1 VKIGDIGQVNGFIYN
16 WWYYFVLGRIS
27 FSNRL
32 FKPLSFFITVTALFL
47 PPKKPITMPYNL
59 LKGKRGI
66 ITGAL
71 DENSIAWKVAEKAH
85 EEGATFVL
93 TNAPIAMRMGEINKL
108 AEKTGSTIIPA
119 DATSV
124 EELTTLFTQSQEV
137 LGGKIDF
144 VLHSIG
150 MSVNIRKKIP
160 YTESNYDYFAK
171 GIDVSAMSLHKM
183 LAVAKK
189 LDAINEWGSVV
200 ALTYMAAQRT
210 YPFYTDMADIKAMLE
225 SIARSFGYHYGVD
238 KKVRINTVSQSPT
251 KTTAGTGIKG
261 FGDFFDY
268 ANAIAPLGNASAED
282 CANYCITLFS
292 DLTRMVTMQ
301 NLFHDG
307 GYSTT
312 GVSNLIMDKL
322 GVE

>member
-1 VKIGDIGQVNGFIYN
+1 MAYG
-16 WWYYFVLGRIS
+16 
-27 FSNRL
+27 
-32 FKPLSFFITVTALFL
+32 
-47 PPKKPITMPYNL
+47 L

-66 ITGAL
+66 ISGAL
-71 DENSIAWKVAEKAH
+71 DQNSIAWKVAEKAH

-93 TNAPIAMRMGEINKL
+93 TNAPIAMRMGEIDKL
-108 AEKTGSTIIPA
+108 AEATGSKIIPA
-119 DATSV
+119 DATS
-124 EELTTLFTQSQEV
+124 EEDLTNLFTQSQEI

-160 YTESNYDYFAK
+160 YPESNYEYFMK
-171 GIDVSAMSLHKM
+171 GIDVSALSFHKM
-183 LAVAKK
+183 LAAAKK

-200 ALTYMAAQRT
+200 ALSYMAAQRT
-210 YPFYTDMADIKAMLE
+210 FPFYTDMADIKAMLE
-225 SIARSFGYHYGVD
+225 SIARSFGYHYGLE
-238 KKVRINTVSQSPT
+238 KKVRVNTVSQSPT
-251 KTTAGTGIKG
+251 KTTAGSGIKG
-261 FGDFFDY
+261 FGDFYDY

-307 GYSTT
+307 GYVNT
-312 GVSNLIMDKL
+312 GVSDYVMKKL
-322 GVE
+322 GVGGEEE

>member
-1 VKIGDIGQVNGFIYN
+1 
-16 WWYYFVLGRIS
+16 
-27 FSNRL
+27 
-32 FKPLSFFITVTALFL
+32 
-47 PPKKPITMPYNL
+47 
-59 LKGKRGI
+59 
-66 ITGAL
+66 
-71 DENSIAWKVAEKAH
+71 
-85 EEGATFVL
+85 
-93 TNAPIAMRMGEINKL
+93 L
-108 AEKTGSTIIPA
+108 AEKTGSEIIPA
-119 DATSV
+119 DATNT
-124 EELTTLFTQSQEV
+124 EELTHLFTKSQEI

-160 YTESNYDYFAK
+160 YTELNYDYYQK
-171 GIDVSAMSLHKM
+171 GLDVSALSLHKM
-183 LAVAKK
+183 LAVAMK
-189 LDAINEWGSVV
+189 LDAINDWGSVV

-210 YPFYTDMADIKAMLE
+210 FPFYTDMADIKAMLE
-225 SIARSFGYHYGVD
+225 SIARSFGYHYGVT

-268 ANAIAPLGNASAED
+268 AQSIAPLGNASAED

-307 GYSTT
+307 GYSNT
-312 GVSNLIMDKL
+312 GVSDLVMQKI
-322 GVE
+322 GITE

>member
-1 VKIGDIGQVNGFIYN
+1 M
-16 WWYYFVLGRIS
+16 
-27 FSNRL
+27 
-32 FKPLSFFITVTALFL
+32 A
-47 PPKKPITMPYNL
+47 YNL

-93 TNAPIAMRMGEINKL
+93 TNAPIAMRMGEIKKL
-108 AEKTGSTIIPA
+108 AEKTGSEIIPA

-150 MSVNIRKKIP
+150 MSVNIRKNIP
-160 YTESNYDYFAK
+160 YTELNYDFFQK
-171 GIDVSAMSLHKM
+171 GIDVSALSLHKM
-183 LAVAKK
+183 LAVAMK
-189 LDAINEWGSVV
+189 LDAINDWGSVV
-200 ALTYMAAQRT
+200 ALTYAAAQRT

-225 SIARSFGYHYGVD
+225 SIARSFGYHYGIK

-261 FGDFFDY
+261 FGDFYDY
-268 ANAIAPLGNASAED
+268 ADAIAPLGNASAED
-282 CANYCITLFS
+282 CANYCISLFS
-292 DLTRMVTMQ
+292 DLTKMVTMQ

-312 GVSNLIMDKL
+312 GVSNEVMKQL

>member
-1 VKIGDIGQVNGFIYN
+1 MAYQ
-16 WWYYFVLGRIS
+16 
-27 FSNRL
+27 
-32 FKPLSFFITVTALFL
+32 
-47 PPKKPITMPYNL
+47 L
-59 LKGKRGI
+59 LKGKTGI

-85 EEGATFVL
+85 EEGARFVL
-93 TNAPIAMRMGEINKL
+93 TNAPIAMRMGEIKKL
-108 AEKTGSTIIPA
+108 AEKTGSEIIPA
-119 DATSV
+119 DATNTD
-124 EELTTLFTQSQEV
+124 ELTHLFTRSQEI

-160 YTESNYDYFAK
+160 YTELNYEYYQK
-171 GIDVSAMSLHKM
+171 GLDVSALSLHKM
-183 LAVAKK
+183 LAVAMK

-200 ALTYMAAQRT
+200 ALSYMAAQRT
-210 YPFYTDMADIKAMLE
+210 FPFYTDMADIKAMLE
-225 SIARSFGYHYGVD
+225 SIARSFGYHYGIT

-268 ANAIAPLGNASAED
+268 AQSIAPLGNASAED

-307 GYSTT
+307 GYSNT
-312 GVSNLIMDKL
+312 GVSDLVMQKI
-322 GVE
+322 GITE

>member
-1 VKIGDIGQVNGFIYN
+1 M
-16 WWYYFVLGRIS
+16 
-27 FSNRL
+27 
-32 FKPLSFFITVTALFL
+32 A
-47 PPKKPITMPYNL
+47 YNL

-85 EEGATFVL
+85 EEGAAFVL
-93 TNAPIAMRMGEINKL
+93 TNAPIAMRMGEIKKL
-108 AEKTGSTIIPA
+108 AEKTGSEIIPA
-119 DATSV
+119 DATNV
-124 EELTTLFTQSQEV
+124 EEITTLFTKAQEV

-150 MSVNIRKKIP
+150 MSVNIRKNIP
-160 YTESNYDYFAK
+160 YTDLNYDYFQK
-171 GIDVSAMSLHKM
+171 GIDVSALSFHKM

-189 LDAINEWGSVV
+189 LDAISEWGSVV

-225 SIARSFGYHYGVD
+225 SIARSFGYHYGLE

-268 ANAIAPLGNASAED
+268 ANAIAPLGNATAED

-312 GVSNLIMDKL
+312 GVSMDVMQKL
-322 GVE
+322 GIQG